1 MVGWPTHS
9 RVSNEWATIDQLEAT
24 RSDWR
29 LQFIPTHSN
38 VRNEWGTRQQ
48 PQAFPPTRGKIEDWR
63 WVFVDETWC
72 NTQMSRYWR
81 WAERGVRVPQN

>member
-1 MVGWPTHS
+1 MGLRLKKS
-9 RVSNEWATIDQLEAT
+9 RSTPQNKQNPQL
-24 RSDWR
+24 
-29 LQFIPTHSN
+29 Q
-38 VRNEWGTRQQ
+38 QQ
-48 PQAFPPTRGKIEDWR
+48 PQAFPPTRGEIEDWR